1 MNEAAI
7 TDLITR
13 LADDALIIAHRNS
26 EWTGLGP
33 MLEEDI
39 AFSSI
44 AQDKLGHA
52 QALYNILHTNFGQ
65 PDPDTV
71 AFTRNEAQF
80 RCCHLVELP
89 IGDYAFSLI
98 RHFLHDAAEWVRY
111 EALEQSTVVPL
122 AQLARKIKGEIKYHL
137 FHAKTWVVQLG
148 AQGNEESHARMQ
160 SALNETFPLALG
172 MFEPSEFDGEL
183 AAAGI
188 YPGEGQVQQRWLEL
202 IAPVL
207 EQATLRMPL
216 VEGADLA
223 ASYGGRKGYH
233 TVHLQPMLNEMAE
246 VYRIDPAAEW

>member
-1 MNEAAI
+1 MNDAAI
-7 TDLITR
+7 NDLITR

-160 SALNETFPLALG
+160 SALNEAFPLALG

-216 VEGADLA
+216 VEGGDLA

-233 TVHLQPMLNEMAE
+233 TMHLQPMLNEMAE

>member
-7 TDLITR
+7 NNLITQF
-13 LADDALIIAHRNS
+13 ADDALIIAHRNS

-33 MLEEDI
+33 LLEEDI

-52 QALYNILHTNFGQ
+52 QALYNILHTNFGGPS
-65 PDPDTV
+65 PDAG
-71 AFTRNEAQF
+71 AFTRDESQF

-89 IGDYAFSLI
+89 IGDYAFSLM
-98 RHFLHDAAEWVRY
+98 RHFLYDAAEWVRY
-111 EALEQSTVVPL
+111 EALESSTFVPL

-160 SALNETFPLALG
+160 SALNETFALALG

-188 YPGEGQVQQRWLEL
+188 YPGEQQVQQRWLEL
-202 IAPVL
+202 IAPVI
-207 EQATLRMPL
+207 EQATLQLPS
-216 VEGADLA
+216 VEEIDRS

-233 TVHLQPMLNEMAE
+233 TEHLQPMLNEMTE
-246 VYRIDPAAEW
+246 VYRIDPTAEW